1 MLSIESRCCSIETRV
16 GVMYLDQFSSPII
29 LPELQYPLE
38 ADSSEE
44 GIQFAILFE
53 LSARYESSAN
63 VPPHIVRSPPCLEHH
78 KKTHPTHGAPWVG

>member
-1 MLSIESRCCSIETRV
+1 
-16 GVMYLDQFSSPII
+16 MYLDQFSSPII

-63 VPPHIVRSPPCLEHH
+63 VPPHVARSPPCLEHH
-78 KKTHPTHGAPWVG
+78 KKTHHPKPTQCMGLHGWVSGS